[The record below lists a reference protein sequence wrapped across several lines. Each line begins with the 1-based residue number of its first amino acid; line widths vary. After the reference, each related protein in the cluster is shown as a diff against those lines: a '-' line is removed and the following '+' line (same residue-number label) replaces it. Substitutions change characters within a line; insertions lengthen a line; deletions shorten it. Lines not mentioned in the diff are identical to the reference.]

1 MISFQPARA
10 NWVAFAGSRQVAP
23 ALPHSGL
30 HRIEGSSGDVVHFL
44 EHTKALKAPA
54 LNLHTPEKPFEAKVL
69 SIRSLDGDE
78 KSIAKSRYFEITL
91 DLAGSQYM
99 SGPHMR
105 LYPGHHLAFTPVDKT
120 PGKNHTKW
128 YSVGSR
134 SGSQVKILVSR
145 APVETMW
152 KFQSKKAL
160 LKALAM
166 FIPAESMDDWDLQ
179 AFSMSNH
186 LANMN
191 PGDGIL
197 VYGPHSNLKLEMPRR
212 SDNVIMISSGVAL
225 ASHLGAVEDR
235 AAQKGPVG
243 ETWLLS
249 GYPHHKLLLYDEQL
263 KTYPFL
269 NYKNTFSRE
278 GDQKRVHHL
287 AEAYAKQ
294 LLPLLDKDNTYVHIC
309 GFENMGQEVTQAL
322 KRGAAKQ
329 GIAPEVVEEKIQSLK
344 ARQRWTEDWGE
355 R

>member
-1 MISFQPARA
+1 MISFQPTRV
-10 NWVAFAGSRQVAP
+10 NRIVFAGERHVAP
-23 ALPHSGL
+23 ALSL
-30 HRIEGSSGDVVHFL
+30 SSSHRMEGSSGDVVHFL
-44 EHTKALKAPA
+44 EHTKAMNAPA

-78 KSIAKSRYFEITL
+78 KSTAKSRYFEIIL

-99 SGPHMR
+99 SGPHMQ
-105 LYPGHHLAFTPVDKT
+105 LYPGHHLGLTPVGKT

-128 YSVGSR
+128 YSIGSR

-152 KFQSKKAL
+152 KFQLKKAL
-160 LKALAM
+160 LSACATVVPVKT
-166 FIPAESMDDWDLQ
+166 MDEWRLQ

-186 LANMN
+186 LANLQ
-191 PGDGIL
+191 PGDGVL
-197 VYGPHSNLKLEMPRR
+197 VYGPHSNLKLETPRR
-212 SDNVIMISSGVAL
+212 SDNMIMISSGVAL

-243 ETWLLS
+243 ETWLLT

-294 LLPLLDKDNTYVHIC
+294 LLSLIDKDNTYVHIC
-309 GFENMGQEVTQAL
+309 GFENMGQEVAQAL
-322 KRGAAKQ
+322 MRGAAEQ
-329 GIAPEVVEEKIQSLK
+329 GIASEEVEKKIQALK
-344 ARQRWTEDWGE
+344 ARQRWTEDWGA